1 MEKVALFA
9 FNGDAVCFVH
19 VLLNA
24 LDMRAKEY
32 DVCVVI
38 EGAAVKL
45 IPALAQP
52 SHPLH
57 GLYTKVKEAGLID
70 CVCRACSM
78 KMGVLAEMEAE
89 GLPIG
94 DAMSGHP
101 SIAGYMDRG
110 HRILL
115 F

>member
-9 FNGDAVCFVH
+9 FNGDPVCFVH

-24 LDMRAKEY
+24 LDMKAKGHE
-32 DVCVVI
+32 VCVVM
-38 EGAAVKL
+38 EGAATQLV
-45 IPALAQP
+45 PALAQIG
-52 SHPLH
+52 HPLH
-57 GLYTKVKEAGLID
+57 GPYTRVKEAGLID

-78 KMGVLAEMEAE
+78 KMGVLAEVEAE

-94 DAMSGHP
+94 DDMSGHP
-101 SIAGYMDRG
+101 SMARYMDRG
-110 HRILL
+110 YKILI